1 MQANSPT
8 SRLSGKIALV
18 TGGTSGIGL
27 ATAKKFVAE
36 GAYVFIT
43 GRRQA
48 NLDEAVKKIG
58 QTNVA
63 AINGDVGN
71 LSDLDVL
78 FEAIR
83 TKKGRLDILFANAG
97 GGTLSS
103 LGNIT
108 KEHFDATFNTNV
120 KGVVFTVQKALPL
133 LSEGASVVLNAST
146 TSIKGTAAFSIYS
159 ASKAAVRNLA
169 RSWILDLKG
178 RNIRINVISPGVV
191 PTPGYD
197 GLGLTQEQ
205 IQGFIDFQVNNIP
218 SGRVGTP
225 EEIAQ
230 VVTFL
235 ASDDSSFV
243 NGIELFVDGGMTQI

>member
-8 SRLSGKIALV
+8 SKLSGKIALV

-27 ATAKKFVAE
+27 ATTKKFVAE

-43 GRRQA
+43 GRRRA
-48 NLDEAVKKIG
+48 NLDEALKTIG
-58 QTNVA
+58 QANVT

-97 GGTLSS
+97 GGTLSP

-108 KEHFDATFNTNV
+108 EEHFDATFNTNV

-146 TSIKGTAAFSIYS
+146 TSVKGTAAFSIYS

-197 GLGLTQEQ
+197 GLGLTKEQ

-218 SGRVGTP
+218 SGRAGTP
-225 EEIAQ
+225 EEIAKA
-230 VVTFL
+230 VTFL